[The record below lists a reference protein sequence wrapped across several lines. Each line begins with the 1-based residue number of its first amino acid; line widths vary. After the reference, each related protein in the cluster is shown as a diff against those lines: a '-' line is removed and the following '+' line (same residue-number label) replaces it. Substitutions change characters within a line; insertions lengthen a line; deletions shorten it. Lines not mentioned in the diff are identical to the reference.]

1 MRCTSIEKNKCC
13 KCINQKLT
21 DNCVGLILNL
31 LHTDM
36 VHLTFGEGVGLL
48 GRTSIAISIVGSR
61 TIIGIMSGLLAL
73 ETSNVAQIPLGWC

>member
-1 MRCTSIEKNKCC
+1 MRCSNIKKNKWG

-31 LHTDM
+31 LHANV

-48 GRTSIAISIVGSR
+48 GRTCIAIFILRFR
-61 TIIGIMSGLLAL
+61 TFSSIMSGLLAL
-73 ETSNVAQIPLGWC
+73 ETGNVAQISLGWC

>member
-1 MRCTSIEKNKCC
+1 MRCTSIEKNKCG

-31 LHTDM
+31 LHADV

-48 GRTSIAISIVGSR
+48 VRTSIAISILRYR
-61 TIIGIMSGLLAL
+61 TFSGIMSSLLTL
-73 ETSNVAQIPLGWC
+73 ETSNVAQIPLIWC